1 MTDVEQQIRL
11 VSDFQI
17 QCVFVGGLAAL
28 IHGAS
33 IRTRDLDVCYSR
45 HKPNLTKIVAGLRSV
60 NALLRGAPE
69 GIPFILDEETLARG
83 LNFTFE
89 TEIGDFDLF
98 GEIQGV
104 GGFDECFRNSDEI
117 EVFGAR
123 HRVLSLE
130 KLIAAKRSAGRP
142 KDLLVLPEL
151 EALRKYQQK
160 AERRAST
167 RTIDNQS

>member
-11 VSDFQI
+11 VSEFQI
-17 QCVFVGGLAAL
+17 QCVFVGGFAAF

-33 IRTRDLDVCYSR
+33 IRTHDLDVCYSR
-45 HKPNLTKIVAGLRSV
+45 DKANLTKVVAGLRSV

-83 LNFTFE
+83 VNFPFE
-89 TEIGDFDLF
+89 TNIGNFDLF
-98 GEIQGV
+98 GEVQGV
-104 GGFDECFRNSDEI
+104 GDFAECSRNSDEVEI
-117 EVFGAR
+117 FGTV
-123 HRVLSLE
+123 HRVLSLD

-151 EALRKYQQK
+151 EALRKHQRK
-160 AERRAST
+160 TESAST
-167 RTIDNQS
+167 KTIDNQS

>member
-1 MTDVEQQIRL
+1 MTDVEKQIRL
-11 VSDFQI
+11 VSEFQI
-17 QCVFVGGLAAL
+17 QCVFIGGLAAL

-45 HKPNLTKIVAGLRSV
+45 DKANLTKVVAALRSV
-60 NALLRGAPE
+60 KALLRGAPE
-69 GIPFILDEETLARG
+69 HIPFILDEETLARG

-98 GEIQGV
+98 GEVQGV
-104 GGFDECFRNSDEI
+104 GDFDECFRNSDEI

-123 HRVLSLE
+123 HRVLSLD

-151 EALRKYQQK
+151 KALRKNK
-160 AERRAST
+160 KKVERAPST
-167 RTIDNQS
+167 RIIKQ